1 MATLSTHVLDLSRGR
16 PAVGVAVTVTSV
28 AGEHVAAGAT
38 DDDGRVRPLGG
49 PLEAGD
55 YRLRFDTA
63 DYFQRTGTAGLY
75 PEVVVAFTITADEHY
90 HVPLL
95 LTPHGYST
103 YRGS

>member
-28 AGEHVAAGAT
+28 AGEQVAAGAT